1 MMDRSVFSTRVA
13 AGGGAALET
22 IAVTMGALA
31 VFPAPSRATAV
42 NVWDPSATVVVFQVT
57 PYGTVVSSAA
67 SGDPSRKNR
76 TPTTSMLSEA
86 SALTV
91 TVPLTDVPLVGD
103 VMVTVGA
110 VVSGGA
116 PLTSKAST
124 TTRKSFDAGFF
135 VRVTS

>member
-1 MMDRSVFSTRVA
+1 MIDRSVFSTRVA

-22 IAVTMGALA
+22 VTLTVAALA

-42 NVWDPSATVVVFQVT
+42 NAWDPSRTVVVFQVT
-57 PYGTVVSSAA
+57 VYGTVVSSAA
-67 SGDPSRKNR
+67 SGDPSTKKR

-103 VMVTVGA
+103 VMVT
-110 VVSGGA
+110 
-116 PLTSKAST
+116 
-124 TTRKSFDAGFF
+124 
-135 VRVTS
+135 